1 MVGLPARGKTYMA
14 QKLARYLSWQGY
26 RARVFNVGSYRR
38 QRLGAGQEA
47 TFFDPANPEGVAARK
62 DMAMAAL
69 EDVFQ
74 WLDDGGQIAIYDA
87 TNSTHSRRSRVRTAV
102 EERGISVLFVE
113 SVCDDTELI
122 EANIRQTKLS
132 SPDYEG
138 VPHEQAVSDF
148 RARIAMYE
156 RAYEPIEEE
165 DLSWVKIVDVGRQM
179 VANRVQGYLQS
190 RLAFFLMNLH
200 IAPRPIYLSR
210 HGQSQYNTTGR
221 LGGDPP
227 LSDLGSAYAAALGD
241 YLPQQISERPKVW
254 CSTLQ
259 RAVITASALPWPVL
273 SLRELDEIDAGVCD
287 GWTYAEVHSRLPEEF
302 AARAADKLR
311 YRYPRGESYQ
321 DVIRRLNSVT
331 IEIERSR
338 RPVVVVAHQAVL
350 RALYAYLVG
359 HSQQDCPHLEMP
371 LHTLIELT
379 PRAYGCD
386 ETRHSVNLATGE
398 WSVGPRITLPI

>member
-14 QKLARYLSWQGY
+14 QKLARYLGWQGY

-38 QRLGAGQEA
+38 QRLGAGQDA
-47 TFFDPANPEGVAARK
+47 AFFDPENPTGVAARR
-62 DMAMAAL
+62 DMALAAL

-74 WLDDGGQIAIYDA
+74 WLEAGGHIAIYDA
-87 TNSTHSRRSRVRTAV
+87 TNSTRSRRVRVRKAI
-102 EERGISVLFVE
+102 EDRGISVLFVE
-113 SVCDDTELI
+113 SVCDDPALI

-138 VPHEQAVSDF
+138 VPDAQAVRDF

-156 RAYEPIEEE
+156 RAYEPLEE
-165 DLSWVKIVDVGRQM
+165 DELSWVKIVDVGRQM
-179 VANRVQGYLQS
+179 VANNVQGYLPS
-190 RLAFFLMNLH
+190 RLAFYLMNLH
-200 IAPRPIYLSR
+200 IAPRPIYLTR

-221 LGGDPP
+221 LGGDPG
-227 LSDLGSAYAAALGD
+227 LSKRGAAYAAALGD
-241 YLPQQISERPKVW
+241 HLPQQLGERPKVW

-259 RAVITASALPWPVL
+259 RAVQTASTLPWPVL
-273 SLRELDEIDAGVCD
+273 SLRELDEIDAGICD
-287 GWTYAEVHSRLPEEF
+287 GWTYAEVQERLPEEF
-302 AARAADKLR
+302 AARKADKLR

-321 DVIRRLNSVT
+321 DVIRRLNGVI

-359 HSQQDCPHLEMP
+359 HSQTDCPHLEMP
-371 LHTLIELT
+371 LHTLIELV

-386 ETRHSVNLATGE
+386 ETRHRYDHDTGE
-398 WSVGPRITLPI
+398 WEVGPRITLPI